1 MANGPDNSGNVA
13 QGGTAGLG
21 SLLGLSPGTV
31 SDAVGTVAGV
41 RGGLSDLNQLLTNSP
56 QAVLALQKALD
67 REAPPAPPALSEQE
81 QAAFKQRMGVAPVA
95 ASIGP
100 AAPVTPAAPRPVAR
114 ALPAL
119 PSALQPEAGVYPVDY
134 SQRVESY
141 VAAGGDPKVAQRAL
155 SNFAQFQ
162 KSEGG
167 IGLERAR
174 MAAGVQAG
182 ELEGQAGV
190 KQYESGTE
198 LLMGEHLAQAERKT
212 EQMQAEWEKFSADH
226 LAAQQKRIDDM
237 DKLQSEIQATRIDPS
252 EYWAKQSGLSKVLS
266 VIAVGLG
273 GAAQG
278 LSGGRLQNTALQ
290 LIQQEIDR
298 DIEAQKANL
307 ASRKGNLEQ
316 MRGVYGV
323 AQQRFGD
330 EMTAK
335 KFTEAQMW
343 SQAETAMK
351 RLAGTI
357 RSEAGRAAA
366 ADMLAK
372 AAAIRADVDLSAK
385 QNALR
390 AQREATQA
398 AMYARSPEALRRIRG
413 LEADIAL
420 KEAKAA
426 EAAAKGGY
434 ADKEG
439 FRTMIGG
446 ELVGPRY
453 VPEAGVLVAS
463 PQEAKD
469 LRDKVAAKKRMASLA
484 YEGAK
489 LADENPVAVLK
500 EGTAAASRYGQII
513 SELSAL
519 QAVSTEQGAMSGAEA
534 DTYRRILGAENILNK
549 STALKQFGAS
559 VLQSQRDLVGQST
572 GIRVQAKATPEGIAV
587 RVDPNQAATPGIAP
601 PKGIRALE

>member
-13 QGGTAGLG
+13 QGGAGGLG
-21 SLLGLSPGTV
+21 SLLGLSPGAV
-31 SDAVGTVAGV
+31 SGALGTVAGL
-41 RGGLSDLNQLLTNSP
+41 RGGLGDLNQLLTTNP

-67 REAPPAPPALSEQE
+67 REAPAAPPALSEQE
-81 QAAFKQRMGVAPVA
+81 QAAFKQRMGAAPA
-95 ASIGP
+95 AVPVGP
-100 AAPVTPAAPRPVAR
+100 AAPVPPAAPRPVAR

-119 PSALQPEAGVYPVDY
+119 PSALQPEAGVYPADY

-212 EQMQAEWEKFSADH
+212 QQMQDEWEKFSAEH

-316 MRGVYGV
+316 MRGVYGI

-372 AAAIRADVDLSAK
+372 AAAIRSDVDLSAK

-398 AMYARSPEALRRIRG
+398 AMYARSPEAQRRIRG
-413 LEADIAL
+413 QEADIAL

-426 EAAAKGGY
+426 EAAAKGGFV
-434 ADKEG
+434 DREG
-439 FRTMIGG
+439 FRTTIGG
-446 ELVGPRY
+446 EQLAPRY
-453 VPEAGVLVAS
+453 VADASVIVATPAEA
-463 PQEAKD
+463 EK
-469 LRDKVAAKKRMASLA
+469 LR
-484 YEGAK
+484 AK
-489 LADENPVAVLK
+489 LEATNALAEQAREAARIIRENPV
-500 EGTAAASRYGQII
+500 ESRTYGQAKNDVERIMTDLKTTYAVAKGQGAMANQ
-513 SELSAL
+513 EAAL
-519 QAVSTEQGAMSGAEA
+519 YGRAMGEESWFNKAEALDAFAAQAQVAGARAVRGSSGTFVDVKPTEQGLAF
-534 DTYRRILGAENILNK
+534 RFN
-549 STALKQFGAS
+549 
-559 VLQSQRDLVGQST
+559 
-572 GIRVQAKATPEGIAV
+572 
-587 RVDPNQAATPGIAP
+587 PNQKMPDTKGPSGI
-601 PKGIRALE
+601 KLR